1 MIPKVIHYCW
11 FGHNE
16 KPELVKRCIESW
28 KKYCP
33 GYEIKEWNEDNFD
46 VNLCDYTKQAYDEG
60 KWAFVSDVA
69 RLWIVYN
76 EGGIY
81 LDTDVEVRNILD
93 ELLNY
98 SCWFGCDD
106 IRYIATGL
114 GFGAEQNH
122 WLIEKL
128 LNDYYNKAFKSDI
141 VCNVPNTNVIERELK
156 NFKRDGKTKIINNI
170 LFVGMKDYS
179 KYLTHHYINSWKTE
193 EELKLSRRKNVRLW
207 KFKCK
212 VRNPDLIN
220 FLERNGETKLSK
232 IYILFAYDF
241 LDYGPMY
248 FLSKG
253 LKKIIRKA

>member
-33 GYEIKEWNEDNFD
+33 DYEIKEWNENNFD
-46 VNLCDYTKQAYDEG
+46 VNLCDYTKQAYYEG

-81 LDTDVEVRNILD
+81 LDTDVELHNTLD

-98 SCWFGCDD
+98 SCWFACDD
-106 IRYIATGL
+106 IRYINTGL
-114 GFGAEQNH
+114 GFGGEKNH
-122 WLIEKL
+122 QLVGSILK
-128 LNDYYNKAFKSDI
+128 DYYNKIFDRTI
-141 VCNVPNTNVIERELK
+141 CNVHNTKVIESELK
-156 NFKRDGKTKIINNI
+156 TFQRDGKTKIIDNI
-170 LFVGMKDYS
+170 LFIGMWEYGSYAK
-179 KYLTHHYINSWKTE
+179 HHESNSWKSE
-193 EELKLSRRKNVRLW
+193 EERIYAKKRVGKYW
-207 KFKCK
+207 KVKCK
-212 VRNPDLIN
+212 VRNPKLIN
-220 FLERNGETKLSK
+220 YLERNGETRLSK
-232 IYILFAYDF
+232 MYILFAYDF

-253 LKKIIRKA
+253 LKKIIKKA